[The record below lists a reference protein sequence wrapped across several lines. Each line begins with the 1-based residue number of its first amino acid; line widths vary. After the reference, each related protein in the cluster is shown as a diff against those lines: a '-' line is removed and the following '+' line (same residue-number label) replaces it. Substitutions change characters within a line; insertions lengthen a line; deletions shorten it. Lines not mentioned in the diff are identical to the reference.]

1 MRSLISATSVLA
13 LALCFQTAATSMAA
27 ADDAGGGDI
36 GINITD
42 EYGQRTWYGS
52 ESPEVTALADQAE
65 VFAQSHSDTVLGVAL
80 TSDRQMVE
88 LFVISSD
95 IDGLD
100 ELVSLDPHRIR
111 VVVNENSPE
120 QVDAAQE
127 QVLGLDWDALNIES
141 VAPDPVGDG
150 IEVVVSDDGD
160 VAASDV
166 RDGTGFGDMEQE
178 LTGALGDLGVPIRI
192 SVEEPE
198 DPAAT

>member
-1 MRSLISATSVLA
+1 LRSLYAFKQLPP
-13 LALCFQTAATSMAA
+13 LWRQQTT
-27 ADDAGGGDI
+27 
-36 GINITD
+36 
-42 EYGQRTWYGS
+42 
-52 ESPEVTALADQAE
+52 L
-65 VFAQSHSDTVLGVAL
+65 
-80 TSDRQMVE
+80 VE
-88 LFVISSD
+88 EI
-95 IDGLD
+95 
-100 ELVSLDPHRIR
+100 
-111 VVVNENSPE
+111 
-120 QVDAAQE
+120 
-127 QVLGLDWDALNIES
+127 LGLDWDALNIES

>member
-141 VAPDPVGDG
+141 VAPILSVMESRLSCQTTATSLPLMYATEPASGTWNKNSLAPSAIWG
-150 IEVVVSDDGD
+150 CRYVS
-160 VAASDV
+160 
-166 RDGTGFGDMEQE
+166 R
-178 LTGALGDLGVPIRI
+178 
-192 SVEEPE
+192 
-198 DPAAT
+198 